1 MVKSI
6 WSTRQAWDY
15 MCARWTCNSP
25 LTCAPATLP
34 RFSTAGVPHSHW
46 FWPILSRIRPMVLH
60 FHEISP
66 SFRGILHLSAR
77 EHLCTHSGRP
87 VHGAVN
93 PRLTPPPRQC
103 PFLTA
108 VAHAE
113 PSERTVLTQI
123 INTQDHQRSHLWSAS
138 SWAVLS
144 IVQWD
149 IHVCVEGWALNDCCT
164 VLGLSPIPV
173 WDPSWMEMY

>member
-1 MVKSI
+1 MYTVH
-6 WSTRQAWDY
+6 TPGLGLHL
-15 MCARWTCNSP
+15 CAVNMQQPTDLCTP
-25 LTCAPATLP
+25 TLP

-46 FWPILSRIRPMVLH
+46 SGPFWVESERWCCTFMRFLPVS
-60 FHEISP
+60 EGSYISVP
-66 SFRGILHLSAR
+66 ASISVH
-77 EHLCTHSGRP
+77 TRP
-87 VHGAVN
+87 VHGAMN
-93 PRLTPPPRQC
+93 PRLTPPPRRC

-149 IHVCVEGWALNDCCT
+149 IHVRVEGWALNDCCA